1 MIEVNY
7 KKKCGVYTF
16 SVMGFAEDPYG
27 ACASIL
33 VIALDSRLR
42 MLVTDGVVE
51 LRRHAASEHGAY
63 FAEFAATGYNGDQED
78 KIAQAVVDTV
88 MHGFTYLTAHY
99 PEHVKLNAEVEQ
111 A

>member
-7 KKKCGVYTF
+7 KKKGGVYRF
-16 SVMGFAEDPYG
+16 SCVGAAEDPYG

-51 LRRHAASEHGAY
+51 IRRHAASERGAY
-63 FAEFAATGYNGDQED
+63 FAEFAATGDNGDRED
-78 KIAQAVVDTV
+78 IIAQAVVDTV
-88 MHGFTYLTAHY
+88 MHGFTYLTAQY
-99 PEHVKLNAEVEQ
+99 PEHVKVNAEVEQ
-111 A
+111 T